1 MEEAVRQLKE
11 NSNKQAAA
19 ITELTR
25 LVTAMSL
32 KDEQLTA
39 KFAKPGESSEGA
51 RATRQP
57 YGQQIGMNQFQT
69 KFSRLNFP
77 IFDVENPI
85 G

>member
-32 KDEQLTA
+32 KYEQLTA
-39 KFAKPGESSEGA
+39 KFAKPGESSEGYWTSTF
-51 RATRQP
+51 TRKY
-57 YGQQIGMNQFQT
+57 YGGH
-69 KFSRLNFP
+69 
-77 IFDVENPI
+77 D
-85 G
+85 